1 MHLHRRTKHAARCLG
16 EIILK
21 SPSRIVIWNF
31 SEAWQLTPRSSFV
44 YLRAAMELTLYSR
57 KWCSW
62 CIDAKDY
69 LNEKG
74 YRFQEIDVGKDR
86 QAYEDMKQV
95 SSQTYVPTFVAGDK
109 VLANFDT
116 NQLEKFLTEHQ
127 INPQETNS

>member
-1 MHLHRRTKHAARCLG
+1 
-16 EIILK
+16 
-21 SPSRIVIWNF
+21 
-31 SEAWQLTPRSSFV
+31 
-44 YLRAAMELTLYSR
+44 MELTLYSR

-69 LNEKG
+69 LTDKG

-86 QAYEDMKQV
+86 QAYEAMKQL
-95 SSQTYVPTFVAGDK
+95 SAQTYVPTFVAGDK

-127 INPQETNS
+127 INPQEAVPDAFRLSFLHSAWPCSASVCAVFKIRMRKSRRARNSRSHFSRGLFYYR